1 VGAAADTALS
11 HQQRRPVA
19 RLPPQQQHQQQQPQ
33 QPRRRALLG
42 ALLGGAALLAPAS
55 VTPPARAARPVVNE
69 EVDNDTSPMVQGERC
84 RTCRKLVWHPTRTR
98 RRRHGELHN
107 AAAVATHLPLHPHPR
122 AHTKKHK
129 EMLRRTREKK
139 DERTKQ
145 RLRDYNRRNF
155 KDYFTF
161 DATGSSGKARGIRP
175 ETQAAI
181 EKWLSENE

>member
-1 VGAAADTALS
+1 M
-11 HQQRRPVA
+11 
-19 RLPPQQQHQQQQPQ
+19 
-33 QPRRRALLG
+33 
-42 ALLGGAALLAPAS
+42 APDAHAS
-55 VTPPARAARPVVNE
+55 P
-69 EVDNDTSPMVQGERC
+69 
-84 RTCRKLVWHPTRTR
+84 PTRRVAQRR
-98 RRRHGELHN
+98 RRRHPL
-107 AAAVATHLPLHPHPR
+107 TPLPTPR
-122 AHTKKHK
+122 TQKKHK

-139 DERTKQ
+139 DERSKQ